1 MPTTLT
7 TTERDQVIED
17 LKTKVSNWTDLLC
30 SSLTENYYVYHRRM
44 IERNAERFDGEMS
57 KYAQDQL
64 DAMNNGTAKLMKF
77 RKIEGRKYYKVVQV
91 EYDDRKN
98 EWRDASVTAFV
109 DKNSGEVY
117 KPASWKSPAKYVR
130 YDMRIITHRQA
141 CHDPKVTT
149 WTGGFLYMR

>member
-77 RKIEGRKYYKVVQV
+77 RKIAGRKYYKVVQV

>member
-17 LKTKVSNWTDLLC
+17 LKTRVSYWTDLLC

>member
-7 TTERDQVIED
+7 TTERNQVIED
-17 LKTKVSNWTDLLC
+17 LKTRIGKWTDLM
-30 SSLTENYYVYHRRM
+30 SASLTENYYQYHRRM
-44 IERNAERFDGEMS
+44 IERNAERYDGEMS

-77 RKIEGRKYYKVVQV
+77 RKITGRKYYKVVQV
-91 EYDDRKN
+91 EWDDRKN

-109 DKNSGEVY
+109 DKNTGDVY
-117 KPASWKSPAKYVR
+117 KPASWNSPAKHVR
-130 YDMRIITHRQA
+130 FDMRIISHREA